1 MKKLTTFM
9 AAALAFGAG
18 SLIKTHD
25 VFADASSTEGSM
37 RGQVRDKGAN
47 EPAVGATVVAT
58 SPALQGEQV
67 VISDDTGQ
75 YFITALPPGVY
86 TLTVYYNDVTY
97 SRGNVL
103 VQVGKEVVVNIS
115 VNTADTTG
123 KPKGEVINIQG
134 GAPIIDQGS
143 TKTGVT
149 IGDDYTRNIP
159 VGRTFGEVIGAS
171 AGAAGDTYG
180 TGFSGATS
188 VENTYVVEGVNT
200 TDSAFGLLS
209 TNLPNEF
216 VSETE
221 VITGGYAAEYGRATG
236 ALINVATKQGSNEFH
251 GSVFG
256 YFSPDAFT
264 AAAKTVISAN
274 AIDTQVNPGNNYDF
288 GAELGGPIV
297 KDKLWFHVGFNP
309 SIGNSNLKRFVGSEV
324 DNNGDGVPDTDAN
337 GNVIKQNI
345 TSQNI
350 ATQLKTYNFTAKIN
364 GAIDQNNQFQIS
376 AFGNP
381 TSGQAPGGALTP
393 VGDSLVNDKVGAW
406 DVAGKWTSKLNQGKT
421 QIDAIVGFHRQYS
434 DNTPAQPLG
443 DEATVFYAYTRSLAD
458 FADLEGPAVAAACK
472 DAPGSN
478 FIKCP
483 VTNYQE
489 SGLGEIEDRT
499 NDRLT
504 AALTVTQRV
513 KFGGY
518 HTFKAGVDYE
528 GSQYD
533 SRKQYTGGAVYE
545 GLAPGPDGPGTGDV
559 FFLREDLLHNV
570 RNLTAAEQMN
580 PGAVPLAQGQQIC
593 LNNQALCEPGE
604 LEANTGDRSIGA
616 FLQDS
621 WQLVPNFTLNL
632 GVRYEN
638 QGVGVASQL
647 QGTTASNGETVGTE
661 GINLNNW
668 APRLGFI
675 WDPTNEGKAKVFGHY
690 GRFYENIPMDINVRS
705 FGGEIDGIDYVNP
718 NQLVAG
724 QTGFDPNCSVD
735 HNPAGNNMVGATLG
749 KCTDVEHAATFGG
762 NEYVAPGLQG
772 QYSNEFILGAEYE
785 VLPDIKVG
793 LNYIHRDLPTIIEDT
808 LVNGGSYYI
817 VNPGDNFDTQAAA
830 LAKTA
835 TAELASNNPA
845 TVAQGQ
851 LDQAR
856 AQNLTQ
862 IKNLDTPTRN
872 YDAVQL
878 QVTQRPTKDSLIL
891 ASYTYSSEKGNYPGL
906 FSTETGQLDPN
917 ITSEYDLEALLP
929 NRYGP
934 TGLDRPHNLKIDGF
948 YRFDFKK
955 AGLLTLGGSFRV
967 QSGIAHNVLGNDPY
981 GQNET
986 YILPRGI
993 DPRSPVSNEEDIHI
1007 SYGYRLSKQV
1017 TLDVFMDIFN
1027 LFNQQQEAS
1036 QDEAYT
1042 FNDVHPIVGG
1052 DMTDLAHLKTLNSNG
1067 SGQGINATPVLNPD
1081 FQKTTAYLQAPRTFR
1096 FGFRLTF

>member
-1 MKKLTTFM
+1 M

-18 SLIKTHD
+18 SLVATQD
-25 VFADASSTEGSM
+25 VFADASSTEGSL
-37 RGQVRDKGAN
+37 RGQIRDKAAN
-47 EPAVGATVVAT
+47 EPAIGATVVAT

-67 VISDDTGQ
+67 VITDDTGQ

-103 VQVGKEVVVNIS
+103 VQVGKEVVVNVS
-115 VNTADTTG
+115 VNTSDASG

-134 GAPIIDQGS
+134 AAPIIDQGS

-171 AGAAGDTYG
+171 AGAAGDEYG

-188 VENTYVVEGVNT
+188 VENTYVVEGINT
-200 TDSAFGLLS
+200 TDTAFGQLS
-209 TNLPNEF
+209 SNLPNEF

-236 ALINVATKQGSNEFH
+236 GLINVATKQGSNEFH

-256 YFSPDAFT
+256 YFSPDALT
-264 AAAKTVISAN
+264 ASAKTIVSAN
-274 AIDTQVNPGNNYDF
+274 AIDYQQNPGNNYDF
-288 GAELGGPIV
+288 GAELGGPII

-309 SIGNSNLKRFVGSEV
+309 SFTNLNTKRFIGYET
-324 DNNGDGVPDTDAN
+324 DDGTGNPVLDSN
-337 GNVIKQNI
+337 GNPVKTNI

-350 ATQLKTYNFTAKIN
+350 ATAQQTYFFTAKIN
-364 GAIDQNNQFQIS
+364 GAVDQNNQFQIS

-381 TSGQAPGGALTP
+381 TTGTAPGTAVP
-393 VGDSLVNDKVGAW
+393 SAIQDSTDNTKFGAW

-421 QIDAIVGFHRQYS
+421 QIDALVGFHRAYT
-434 DNTPAQPLG
+434 DNTPNQPAG
-443 DEATVFYAYTRSLAD
+443 NDPTVFYAYTRSLAD
-458 FADLEGPAVAAACK
+458 FADLEGPQVGNACQN
-472 DAPGSN
+472 APNST

-483 VTNYQE
+483 VTNYLE
-489 SGLGEIEDRT
+489 SGQSVIEDRL

-528 GSQYD
+528 GSSYD
-533 SRKQYTGGAVYE
+533 SRKHFTGGAAYE
-545 GLAPGPDGPGTGDV
+545 ALDPESAPGAGPIW
-559 FFLREDLLHNV
+559 LKEDYLSQV
-570 RNLTAAEQMN
+570 RGLTMAEQMN
-580 PGAVPLAQGQQIC
+580 PTAVPLGPGQQLCLGNAVIC
-593 LNNQALCEPGE
+593 QLGQLS
-604 LEANTGDRSIGA
+604 ANTSDRSIGA
-616 FLQDS
+616 FVQDS
-621 WQLVPNFTLNL
+621 WQVIPNLTFNL

-638 QGVGVASQL
+638 QGVGIASQL
-647 QGTTASNGETVGTE
+647 QNTVASDGEHVGTE

-675 WDPTNEGKAKVFGHY
+675 WDPTNEGKAKIFGHY

-705 FGGEIDGIDYVNP
+705 FGGEIDGIDIVNGT
-718 NQLVAG
+718 QLTPG
-724 QTGFDPNCSVD
+724 MTGYDPNCSVD
-735 HNPAGNNMVGATLG
+735 HTPTGPNMVGATLN
-749 KCTDVEHAATFGG
+749 KCTDVNHLETLGG

-772 QYSNEFILGAEYE
+772 QYSNEYILGAEYE
-785 VLPDIKVG
+785 VIPDLKVG
-793 LNYIHRDLPTIIEDT
+793 INYIHRDLPTIIEDT

-817 VNPGDNFDTQAAA
+817 VNPGDNFDTQANA

-835 TAELASNNPA
+835 AAELASSNPA
-845 TVAQGQ
+845 TVAQGE

-856 AQNLTQ
+856 ASNLKT

-891 ASYTYSSEKGNYPGL
+891 ASYTYSRELGNYPGL

-934 TGLDRPHNLKIDGF
+934 TGLDRPHNLKLDGF
-948 YRFDFKK
+948 YRFDFKVG
-955 AGLLTLGGSFRV
+955 GLLTIGASIRG

-981 GQNET
+981 GQGET
-986 YILPRGI
+986 YILPRGVE
-993 DPRSPVSNEEDIHI
+993 PRSPFSNEEDIHV

-1017 TLDVFMDIFN
+1017 TLEIFADIFN
-1027 LFNQQQEAS
+1027 LFNQQQELTE
-1036 QDEAYT
+1036 DENYT
-1042 FNDVHPIVGG
+1042 FADVHPIVGG
-1052 DMTDLAHLKTLNSNG
+1052 DMTDLAHLKQINPNNTNQVINS
-1067 SGQGINATPVLNPD
+1067 TVTTNPD
-1081 FQKTTAYLQAPRTFR
+1081 FLKTTSYLQAPRTFR